1 MTDAIAELLMR
12 FELGDFTPR
21 VRERL
26 DLIFTEDPPN
36 AMSRLATAAEYL
48 GITGSTKVT
57 LARVDALI
65 RSRTREEL
73 KMQTAKTE
81 VPAG

>member
-1 MTDAIAELLMR
+1 MTDAIAEVLMR
-12 FELGDFTPR
+12 FELGDFPPN

-26 DLIFTEDPPN
+26 DVIFTENPED
-36 AMSRLATAAEYL
+36 AMERLAAAAAYL

-81 VPAG
+81 VPQG

>member
-1 MTDAIAELLMR
+1 MSDAIAEVLMR
-12 FELGDFTPR
+12 FELGDFDPK

-26 DLIFTEDPPN
+26 DAIFTENGPD
-36 AMSRLATAAEYL
+36 AMSRLAAAAEYL

-73 KMQTAKTE
+73 KMQTAKTKE
-81 VPAG
+81 SEG